1 MYDLFLFS
9 SSRRAD
15 PRDASLVEISLQRF
29 PYKYR
34 AAVIARRA
42 FSTKVRIDKKRSL
55 PFLFFRDFNH
65 EFYSGITACIRLKR
79 VSRETIK

>member
-1 MYDLFLFS
+1 MYDLFLLS

-42 FSTKVRIDKKRSL
+42 FPTKVRIDKKRSL
-55 PFLFFRDFNH
+55 SLFFSF
-65 EFYSGITACIRLKR
+65 
-79 VSRETIK
+79 SRETLEISITNFIPGSRPVFD